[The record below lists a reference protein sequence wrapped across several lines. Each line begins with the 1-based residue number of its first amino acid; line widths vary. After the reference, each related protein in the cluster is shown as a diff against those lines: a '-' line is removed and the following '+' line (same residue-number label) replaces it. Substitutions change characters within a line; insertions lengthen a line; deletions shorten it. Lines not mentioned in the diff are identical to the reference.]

1 MKNARRTLAI
11 LMLLS
16 ILVSAIG
23 ITAFAD
29 GPNVPEGHK
38 QLDYVESISVTGE
51 GNTLNTAVAYPTNTT
66 IHLSFSFVPDEDVT
80 RVLVVARPFAPG
92 TAIHDASKGFV
103 WVDLYDEEWSARCDE
118 GMNATVTKEGDVY
131 YVTATYTTP
140 EETANS
146 MYLHLYSDN
155 GTTEFANILTT
166 CEDNQDAPADPN
178 EGKTQLDHVETI
190 TVTGEGN
197 TLNTSVAY
205 PADSVI
211 NFSFSFTTDG
221 NVTRVLAVARP
232 FAPGTAVHDSS
243 KGFVWVDINGSEWSS
258 RCDEGMTATVTKEG
272 DVYHVQGFYRTP
284 DVAVESMYFHL
295 YSDNGTT
302 VFTDI
307 KTYSDKVETPEPPA
321 TEPPATEPPVEEPPK
336 TGDISTVIFALLS
349 VSAVAVCLLGNKKR
363 SV

>member
-1 MKNARRTLAI
+1 MKNARKPLAI
-11 LMLLS
+11 LMLLG
-16 ILVSAIG
+16 ILVSAVC
-23 ITAFAD
+23 ITAAATGSD
-29 GPNVPEGHK
+29 VPEGHK
-38 QLDYVESISVTGE
+38 QLDYVETISVTGE
-51 GNTLNTAVAYPTNTT
+51 GNTLNTAAAYPGNTT
-66 IHLSFSFVPDEDVT
+66 IHVSFSFVPDSDVT

-92 TAIHDASKGFV
+92 TAIHDISKGFV

-118 GMNATVTKEGDVY
+118 GMDATVTKEGDAY

-155 GTTEFANILTT
+155 GTTEFSDILIT
-166 CEDNQDAPADPN
+166 CEDNQDIPADPN
-178 EGKTQLDHVETI
+178 EGKTQLDHLATI
-190 TVTGEGN
+190 TVTGESN

-205 PADSVI
+205 PINSVI
-211 NFSFSFTTDG
+211 YFSFSFTADE

-243 KGFVWVDINGSEWSS
+243 KGFVWIDINGDAWSA

-272 DVYHVQGFYRTP
+272 DVYNVRGFYTTP
-284 DVAVESMYFHL
+284 DVDVESMYFHL

-307 KTYSDKVETPEPPA
+307 KTAYEAPENPNDPP
-321 TEPPATEPPVEEPPK
+321 E
-336 TGDISTVIFALLS
+336 TGDPIAAMVALLA
-349 VSAVAVCLLGNKKR
+349 VSAVGMTCLINNKRKT
-363 SV
+363 V